1 MYVNRLLLM
10 FIIGSFFLAPSLLEW
25 IDHAQIDWYRPYLL
39 WIGIIALLYGAVY
52 RRGPEDL
59 E

>member
-1 MYVNRLLLM
+1 MFVNRLLLV
-10 FIIGSFFLAPSLLEW
+10 FIIGSFFLSPSLLQW
-25 IDHAQIDWYRPYLL
+25 ISHGQTDWYRPYLL
-39 WIGIIALLYGAVY
+39 WIFLIALLYWTIY